1 MFGGVN
7 NTTGS
12 LAGVFSLVSGDRE
25 FMRERGLRRRKKAGN
40 VLQGVQQ
47 GAVSLVSGIAEGLAG
62 VITQPLNGA
71 RSQGVKGFFK
81 GMAKGLSGL
90 VMKPVS
96 GALDTISK
104 TAEVGWGDVG
114 NPEHGEGRAG
124 AVDSVAAAEGVL
136 LVGSGA

>member
-12 LAGVFSLVSGDRE
+12 LAGVFSLVSGDKE

-47 GAVSLVSGIAEGLAG
+47 GAVSLVAGIAEGLAG

-71 RSQGVKGFFK
+71 KAQGVKGFFK

-104 TAEVGWGDVG
+104 TAEVGSVDAR
-114 NPEHGEGRAG
+114 ESRTQRKG
-124 AVDSVAAAEGVL
+124 AWSSRTALAHLGPSTRL
-136 LVGSGA
+136 TRC